1 MKKYIC
7 ILASVSG
14 LLMFNSCQEKTNE
27 EAVKYLAETK
37 SLYEKG
43 AYQEALGRIDS
54 IQALFPK
61 AFPEIKE
68 ALALKQDVRK
78 AFDTKQITDC
88 DSLMAVY
95 QPKIDSVKKL
105 FVYQKDKEDTK
116 GVFIPKAVSSPLLT
130 STMLRAGVQE
140 EGPMY
145 IESVYI
151 GGQYHNTIQVKAKDG
166 SVAETKP
173 IDDEGLNFRFS
184 HMGRQYEV
192 IKAAQFHDNGL
203 VGFIVANASQP
214 MTVTLKG
221 KNTTSFGLSNIHKKA
236 ITDSYTLSKLLL
248 TQDSLMGAKDKA
260 TLRIKYV
267 DEQKQKAEALKIE
280 QEKQKS
286 K

>member
-1 MKKYIC
+1 MKKYLYI
-7 ILASVSG
+7 IASVGG
-14 LLMFNSCQEKTNE
+14 LMLFNSCQEKKNE
-27 EAVKYLAETK
+27 DAIKYLAETK
-37 SLYEKG
+37 ALYEKG
-43 AYQEALGRIDS
+43 AYEDALKRIDS
-54 IQALFPK
+54 LQKLFPK

-68 ALALKQDVRK
+68 GLALKQDVRK
-78 AFDTKQITDC
+78 AFDAKQITDC

-95 QPKIDSVKKL
+95 QPKIDSIKKL
-105 FVYQKDKEDTK
+105 FVYQKDKEDVK
-116 GVFIPKAVSSPLLT
+116 GTFIPKTVSSAVLS

-151 GGQYHNTIQVKAKDG
+151 GGQFHNTIQVKAKDG

-173 IDDEGLNFRFS
+173 IDDEGFNFRFS

-203 VGFIVANASQP
+203 ADFIVANAVQP

-221 KNTTSFGLSNIHKKA
+221 KNTTSFVLSNIHKKA
-236 ITDSYTLSKLLL
+236 ITDSYNLSKLILA
-248 TQDSLMGAKDKA
+248 QDSLMTAKDKA
-260 TLRIKYV
+260 TIRIKYV
-267 DEQKQKAEALKIE
+267 DEQKQKAEILKLE
-280 QEKQKS
+280 QEKLKS